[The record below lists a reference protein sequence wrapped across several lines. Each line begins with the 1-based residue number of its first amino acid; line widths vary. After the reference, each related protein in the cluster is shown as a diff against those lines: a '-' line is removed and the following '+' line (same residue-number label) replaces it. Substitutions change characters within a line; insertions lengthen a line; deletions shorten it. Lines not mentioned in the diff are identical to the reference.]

1 MKHIYLLFVFL
12 IVFVSCSPPEP
23 VEVQIPDP
31 NLASAVREALGISP
45 DAPIMDNELKKLK
58 DLMASERSIKD
69 LTGLEKAK
77 EFNGFIT

>member
-12 IVFVSCSPPEP
+12 TVFASCSPPEP

-58 DLMASERSIKD
+58 DLMAIGKEYQRFNRLRKSER
-69 LTGLEKAK
+69 
-77 EFNGFIT
+77 FNGFIT